1 MQYKLSKDGTRTSDY
16 RFTVKSKDDENLI
29 ALKSQIKTH
38 NKDTRHHCRARK
50 KISRDYDKL
59 YKIRIMAR
67 GPRKSNEYLTYN
79 DCIELNV
86 NPEYYIGRRAPLI
99 GKDGVVHWNQDQ
111 SLRHEF
117 GTSFDV
123 YVSEDTRALSLL
135 DDEIQFGITMGKRRQ
150 IQELE
155 NKIRN
160 IKHKAYHDVG
170 NIEVFRRDFA
180 Y

>member
-1 MQYKLSKDGTRTSDY
+1 MHYSLGQYGSRTDAY
-16 RFTVKSKDDENLI
+16 RFTVKTKQDENLI
-29 ALKSQIKTH
+29 ALKKHIKSI
-38 NKDTRHHCRARK
+38 NKDTRYHCRARK
-50 KISRDYDKL
+50 KISDYDKL

-67 GPRKSNEYLTYN
+67 GPRRSNEYLTYN

-86 NPEYYIGRRAPLI
+86 NPEYYTGRRAPLI
-99 GKDGVVHWNQDQ
+99 GKDGVVHWNQYQ

-155 NKIRN
+155 NQIRN

>member
-1 MQYKLSKDGTRTSDY
+1 MQYKLSKDGKRTDAY
-16 RFTVKSKDDENLI
+16 RFTIKSKNDANLI
-29 ALKSQIKTH
+29 ALKNHIKEH
-38 NKDTRHHCRARK
+38 NKDTRYHCRARNR
-50 KISRDYDKL
+50 ISEYDKL
-59 YKIRIMAR
+59 YKVRIMAR

-79 DCIELNV
+79 DCIKLNV
-86 NPEYYIGRRAPLI
+86 DPKYFVGRRAPLTD
-99 GKDGVVHWNQDQ
+99 KNGVVHWNQDQ

-135 DDEIQFGITMGKRRQ
+135 DDEIQYGITSHKRKQ

-155 NKIRN
+155 NQIRN
-160 IKHKAYHDVG
+160 IKHSAYRNVG